1 MAELLNIYSPGD
13 ITVALTRDDGFAHV
27 IGGYMEDAMISVEPN
42 QDTFTMFT
50 SADNKSTLMFHEDSS
65 ATVMITLNQTSAS
78 NDVLTALYKEFR
90 QAKNPN
96 KLFTIT
102 VKDNN
107 GRSLYTSAQAFV
119 GKLPTAA
126 YANSMQARDWTIVCH
141 NMDQNAGGNSKLSAA
156 DANTLELL
164 GAVVE
169 DRWAP

>member
-13 ITVALTRDDGFAHV
+13 ITVTLTRDDGFAHT
-27 IGGYMEDAMISVEPN
+27 IGGYMEDAMISVEPT

-50 SADNKSTLMFHEDSS
+50 SADNRSTLMFHEDTS
-65 ATVMITLNQTSAS
+65 ASVMLTLNQTSPS

-90 QAKNPN
+90 GAKSAS
-96 KLFTIT
+96 KLFTLT

-107 GRSLYTSAQAFV
+107 GRSLYVSPQAFV
-119 GKLPTAA
+119 GRLPTASF
-126 YANSMQARDWTIVCH
+126 ANTMQSRDWTIVCH
-141 NMDQNAGGNSKLSAA
+141 DMDQNAGGNAKFSAA

-164 GAVVE
+164 GATVE